1 MNKELV
7 DKLVEQATENRPYK
21 LVNSDGEVVVSTDNY
36 GVNLQKFAELIVK
49 ECMNSIYVEQ
59 DNETCIDD
67 WDFRYEAGLASA
79 ILCIENHFEIE
90 L

>member
-1 MNKELV
+1 MKSELIKQIMV
-7 DKLVEQATENRPYK
+7 KSGFDPVAIERMGIMPQAE
-21 LVNSDGEVVVSTDNY
+21 
-36 GVNLQKFAELIVK
+36 KFAELLVK

-67 WDFRYEAGLASA
+67 WDFRYEAGLTSA
-79 ILCIENHFEIE
+79 ILYIENHFEIE

>member
-1 MNKELV
+1 MNKELIKQIMLKSGF
-7 DKLVEQATENRPYK
+7 DPAAIERMGIMPQAE
-21 LVNSDGEVVVSTDNY
+21 
-36 GVNLQKFAELIVK
+36 KFAELIVK

>member
-1 MNKELV
+1 MNKELIKQL
-7 DKLVEQATENRPYK
+7 DKLAKIWAMDNTNYPISAYIPQGYTE
-21 LVNSDGEVVVSTDNY
+21 
-36 GVNLQKFAELIVK
+36 KFAELIVK